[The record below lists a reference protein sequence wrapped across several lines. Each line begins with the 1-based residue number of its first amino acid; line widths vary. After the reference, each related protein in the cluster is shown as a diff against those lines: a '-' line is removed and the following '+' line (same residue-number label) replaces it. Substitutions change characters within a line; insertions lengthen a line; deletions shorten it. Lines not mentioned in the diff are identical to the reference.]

1 MKRFISIAAAC
12 CIAGSASSATLGTPG
27 INCGDRICGGKAAIG
42 DHAYKAEGRAAGR
55 DSSGNFASANGGR
68 GGMSGV
74 LVILTDFDVIVRPFG
89 IPTLENN
96 AGNGLLRV
104 IDLTSGRLQV
114 RDSPLAMPTRASA
127 PYKGDRASR
136 NGRQANIRPD
146 GSNLGSFYSGFVDT
160 TSGGLYVTDL
170 FPNVN
175 SQANLAT
182 IPLPAGGA
190 LLVTGLLGLGIARH
204 RKG

>member
-1 MKRFISIAAAC
+1 MKRFLSIAAAC
-12 CIAGSASSATLGTPG
+12 CIAGAASSATLGTPS
-27 INCGDRICGGKAAIG
+27 INCGDRICSGKAAIG
-42 DHAYKAEGRAAGR
+42 DHAYKAEGRALGR
-55 DSSGNFASANGGR
+55 DSSGNLASTNRGR
-68 GGMSGV
+68 GVMSGV
-74 LVILTDFDVIVRPFG
+74 LVILTDFDVIVRSFS

-104 IDLTSGRLQV
+104 LDLTSGRLQV

-136 NGRQANIRPD
+136 NGRQE
-146 GSNLGSFYSGFVDT
+146 NLGSVNSGLVITDT
-160 TSGGLYVTDL
+160 GGIHATSIIPD
-170 FPNVN
+170 VN
-175 SQANLAT
+175 SQANLGT

-190 LLVTGLLGLGIARH
+190 LLVTGLLGLGIARR